1 MKGISLALVSIA
13 LGAVGQVILKLG
25 ADKLGNLSFAGRA
38 LVSDL
43 LRIIK
48 TPEIIFGMLFFGF
61 SSLLWIKV
69 LTRMDLSRA
78 YPLVSI
84 SYIIVAVLSYLILR
98 EQFTVQKIIGIAV
111 IITGVIVLNY

>member
-13 LGAVGQVILKLG
+13 LGAVGQVILKIG
-25 ADKLGNLSFAGRA
+25 ADKLGSLSFTGSA
-38 LVSDL
+38 LGSDL
-43 LRIIK
+43 LRVIK
-48 TPEIIFGMLFFGF
+48 TPEIIFGMFFFGL

-69 LTRMDLSRA
+69 LTRMELSRA

-84 SYIIVAVLSYLILR
+84 SYIIVAVLSFVILR
-98 EQFTVQKIIGIAV
+98 EHFTMQKILGIVV